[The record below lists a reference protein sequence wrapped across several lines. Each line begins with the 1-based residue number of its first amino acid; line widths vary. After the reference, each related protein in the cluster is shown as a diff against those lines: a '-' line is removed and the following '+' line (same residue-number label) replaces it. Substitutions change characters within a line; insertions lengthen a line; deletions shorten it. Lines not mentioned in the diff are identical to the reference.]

1 VLRLIV
7 SFAIHLVA
15 NAVGLLVA
23 NLVLDDLT
31 IDAGP
36 FLWAVLIF
44 TVVETFAG
52 PLIMKIALQNAKG
65 LMGGIALVVTFVGLF
80 VTEIIA
86 DGFDINGVSTWIA
99 ATVIVW
105 LAAML
110 AGLIIPV
117 ILVKSGVES
126 ARAKNNN
133 N

>member
-31 IDAGP
+31 IEAGP

-65 LMGGIALVVTFVGLF
+65 LMGGIALVVTFVGLL

-117 ILVKSGVES
+117 ILVKRGVES
-126 ARAKNNN
+126 ARANNN
-133 N
+133 

>member
-1 VLRLIV
+1 MLRLIV

-65 LMGGIALVVTFVGLF
+65 LMGGIALVVTFVGLL

-105 LAAML
+105 FAAML

-117 ILVKSGVES
+117 ILVKRGVES
-126 ARAKNNN
+126 ARARNN
-133 N
+133 

>member
-31 IDAGP
+31 IEAGP

-65 LMGGIALVVTFVGLF
+65 LMGGIALVVTFVGLL

-105 LAAML
+105 FAAML

-117 ILVKSGVES
+117 ILVKRGVES
-126 ARAKNNN
+126 ARARNN
-133 N
+133 

>member
-1 VLRLIV
+1 MLRLIV
-7 SFAIHLVA
+7 SFGIHLAA
-15 NAVGLLVA
+15 NAVGLLIA

-31 IDAGP
+31 IEAGP

-65 LMGGIALVVTFVGLF
+65 LMGGIALVTTFVGLL

-86 DGFDINGVSTWIA
+86 DGFDIDGVSTWIA

-110 AGLIIPV
+110 AGLLIPV
-117 ILVKSGVES
+117 ILVKRGVES
-126 ARAKNNN
+126 ARARND
-133 N
+133 

>member
-1 VLRLIV
+1 LIV

-65 LMGGIALVVTFVGLF
+65 LMGGIALVVTFVGLL

-105 LAAML
+105 FAAML

-117 ILVKSGVES
+117 ILVKRGVES
-126 ARAKNNN
+126 ARARNN
-133 N
+133 

>member
-1 VLRLIV
+1 MLRLIV

-23 NLVLDDLT
+23 NLVLDDFT
-31 IDAGP
+31 IEAGP

-65 LMGGIALVVTFVGLF
+65 LMGGIALVVTFVGLL

-117 ILVKSGVES
+117 ILVKRGVES
-126 ARAKNNN
+126 ARARNN
-133 N
+133 

>member
-1 VLRLIV
+1 MLRLIV
-7 SFAIHLVA
+7 SFAIHLAA

-31 IDAGP
+31 IGAGP

-65 LMGGIALVVTFVGLF
+65 LMGGIALVVTFVGLL

-110 AGLIIPV
+110 AGLLIPV
-117 ILVKSGVES
+117 ILVKRGVES
-126 ARAKNNN
+126 ARARND
-133 N
+133 

>member
-65 LMGGIALVVTFVGLF
+65 LMGGIALVVTFVGLL

-117 ILVKSGVES
+117 ILVKRGVES
-126 ARAKNNN
+126 ARARND
-133 N
+133 

>member
-1 VLRLIV
+1 MLRLIV

-31 IDAGP
+31 IEAGP

-65 LMGGIALVVTFVGLF
+65 LMGGIALVVTFVGLL

-86 DGFDINGVSTWIA
+86 DGFDIDGVSTWIA

-117 ILVKSGVES
+117 ILVKRGVES
-126 ARAKNNN
+126 ARARNN
-133 N
+133 

>member
-1 VLRLIV
+1 MLRLIV

-31 IDAGP
+31 ISAGP

-65 LMGGIALVVTFVGLF
+65 LMGGIALVVTFVGLL

-117 ILVKSGVES
+117 ILVKRGVES
-126 ARAKNNN
+126 ARARNN
-133 N
+133 

>member
-31 IDAGP
+31 IEAGP

-65 LMGGIALVVTFVGLF
+65 LMGGIALVVTFVGLL

-117 ILVKSGVES
+117 ILVKRGVES
-126 ARAKNNN
+126 ARARNN
-133 N
+133 

>member
-1 VLRLIV
+1 LIV
-7 SFAIHLVA
+7 SFAIHLAA

-31 IDAGP
+31 ISAGP

-65 LMGGIALVVTFVGLF
+65 LMGGIALVVTFVGLL

-117 ILVKSGVES
+117 ILVKRGVES
-126 ARAKNNN
+126 ARARNN
-133 N
+133 

>member
-1 VLRLIV
+1 MLRLIV

-31 IDAGP
+31 IEAGP

-65 LMGGIALVVTFVGLF
+65 LMGGIALVVTFVGLL

-105 LAAML
+105 FAAML

-117 ILVKSGVES
+117 ILVKRGVES
-126 ARAKNNN
+126 ARARNN
-133 N
+133 

>member
-1 VLRLIV
+1 MLRLIV

-31 IDAGP
+31 IEAGP

-65 LMGGIALVVTFVGLF
+65 LMGGIALVVTFVGLL

-117 ILVKSGVES
+117 ILVKRGVES
-126 ARAKNNN
+126 ARARNN
-133 N
+133 

>member
-65 LMGGIALVVTFVGLF
+65 LMGGIALVVTFVGLL

-105 LAAML
+105 FAAML

-117 ILVKSGVES
+117 ILVKRGVES
-126 ARAKNNN
+126 ARARND
-133 N
+133 

>member
-1 VLRLIV
+1 MLRLIV

-44 TVVETFAG
+44 TVVETVAG

-65 LMGGIALVVTFVGLF
+65 LMGGIALVVTFVGLL

-86 DGFDINGVSTWIA
+86 DGFDINGASTWIA

-105 LAAML
+105 FAAML

-117 ILVKSGVES
+117 ILVKRGVES
-126 ARAKNNN
+126 ARAKNN
-133 N
+133 

>member
-1 VLRLIV
+1 MLRLIV
-7 SFAIHLVA
+7 SFAIHLAA

-31 IDAGP
+31 ISAGP

-65 LMGGIALVVTFVGLF
+65 LMGGIALVVTFVGLL

-117 ILVKSGVES
+117 ILVKRGVES
-126 ARAKNNN
+126 ARARNN
-133 N
+133 

>member
-1 VLRLIV
+1 MLRLIV

-31 IDAGP
+31 IEAGP

-65 LMGGIALVVTFVGLF
+65 LMGGIALVVTFVGLL

-117 ILVKSGVES
+117 ILVKRGVES
-126 ARAKNNN
+126 ARANNN
-133 N
+133 

>member
-23 NLVLDDLT
+23 NLVLDDFT
-31 IDAGP
+31 IEAGP

-65 LMGGIALVVTFVGLF
+65 LMGGIALVVTFVGLL

-117 ILVKSGVES
+117 ILVKRGVES
-126 ARAKNNN
+126 ARARNN
-133 N
+133 

>member
-1 VLRLIV
+1 LIV

-31 IDAGP
+31 IEAGP

-65 LMGGIALVVTFVGLF
+65 LMGGIALVVTFVGLL

-117 ILVKSGVES
+117 ILVKRGVES
-126 ARAKNNN
+126 ARARNN
-133 N
+133 